1 MAGIRALRARLFNAD
16 SRPAMGTAWRASR
29 SPSGNSRSLIT
40 SISRSATGALSGTF
54 PCRSGF
60 LAGTFQLLG
69 PGTER
74 RGKGTRTFRQVGVGP
89 GANSTSQA
97 GGIMKNV
104 RAVALAAGA
113 LLAAT
118 SAFAEAKGPAGRKF
132 EYKSTSAEARKL
144 LFELQ
149 ARIENFQAGPENLEL
164 AKKIVALDPTFAL
177 GQYYLS
183 AVTPVPAEA
192 EKEYM
197 KALELA
203 KKAPEGDRRVIE
215 ALYHARVNQ
224 GIDFKKAIEPM
235 EKMARDFPGERW
247 VHILLGQLL
256 NGDAQGEKARAAFEK
271 ARAIGPRSARVEAFL
286 AGNDLLKGQYGK
298 ARATYLDVEKSL
310 PKGAVPFAIR
320 FGVTFSHLYEGNV
333 DAALDS
339 LRTYLA
345 EYKAGGLDRQFPEV
359 FIWNAMARINLENG
373 RLDDA
378 MKAYEKGYESIPA
391 SNLDD
396 IQKKTWL
403 GRLHHGKA
411 RTLARMGKHEQA
423 WAEVETIK
431 KMIEEGGK
439 DAEQYWPAFHYV
451 AGYAKL
457 ESGDYAKAAE
467 HLEKSD
473 PKDPFQTLLLAR
485 AYEKLGNKEKA
496 KEAYRR
502 VVESQNAGI

>member
-1 MAGIRALRARLFNAD
+1 
-16 SRPAMGTAWRASR
+16 
-29 SPSGNSRSLIT
+29 
-40 SISRSATGALSGTF
+40 
-54 PCRSGF
+54 
-60 LAGTFQLLG
+60 
-69 PGTER
+69 
-74 RGKGTRTFRQVGVGP
+74 
-89 GANSTSQA
+89 
-97 GGIMKNV
+97 MKNV

-164 AKKIVALDPTFAL
+164 AKKIVALDPTFAM
-177 GQYYLS
+177 GQYYVS

-203 KKAPEGDRRVIE
+203 KKAPEGDRRMIE

-224 GIDFKKAIEPM
+224 GVDFKKSIEPV
-235 EKMARDFPGERW
+235 EKLAKDFPGERW
-247 VHILLGQLL
+247 VYLILGQLL
-256 NGDAQGEKARAAFEK
+256 NGDAQGDKARMAFEK

-286 AGNDLLKGQYGK
+286 AGDDLLKGRYEK
-298 ARATYLDVEKSL
+298 ARATYVDVEKSL
-310 PKGAVPFAIR
+310 PKGAVPFVIR

-339 LRTYLA
+339 LRTYLS
-345 EYKAGGLDRQFPEV
+345 EYKAGGLDKQFPEV

-378 MKAYEKGYESIPA
+378 MKAYEKGYESIPG
-391 SNLDD
+391 SNLDE
-396 IQKKTWL
+396 IQKQTWL
-403 GRLHHGKA
+403 GRLRHGKA

-423 WAEVETIK
+423 WAEIETIK
-431 KMIEEGGK
+431 KMIEEGGEAAK
-439 DAEQYWPAFHYV
+439 QYWPAYHYG

-457 ESGDYAKAAE
+457 EAGDFSKAAE
-467 HLEKSD
+467 HLEQADKN
-473 PKDPFQTLLLAR
+473 DPFQTLLLAR
-485 AYEKLGNKEKA
+485 AYEKLGQKDKA
-496 KEAYRR
+496 KQAYQKILD
-502 VVESQNAGI
+502 SQWAGIERPLAYPEAKRKVQAL

>member
-1 MAGIRALRARLFNAD
+1 MRNI
-16 SRPAMGTAWRASR
+16 
-29 SPSGNSRSLIT
+29 
-40 SISRSATGALSGTF
+40 
-54 PCRSGF
+54 
-60 LAGTFQLLG
+60 
-69 PGTER
+69 
-74 RGKGTRTFRQVGVGP
+74 
-89 GANSTSQA
+89 
-97 GGIMKNV
+97 
-104 RAVALAAGA
+104 RAVALVAASSA
-113 LLAAT
+113 P
-118 SAFAEAKGPAGRKF
+118 AFADAKGPAGRRF
-132 EYKSTSAEARKL
+132 EYKSKSEEARKL

-149 ARIENFQAGPENLEL
+149 DRIENFQFGAENVER
-164 AKKIVALDPTFAL
+164 AKRIVALDPTFAM

-183 AVTPVPAEA
+183 AVTPVPADA

-203 KKAPEGDRRVIE
+203 KSAPEGDRRMIE

-224 GIDFKKAIEPM
+224 GVDFKKAIEPVA
-235 EKMARDFPGERW
+235 KVAQDFPGERW

-256 NGDAQGEKARAAFEK
+256 NGDAQGKKALAAFEK

-286 AGNDLLKGQYGK
+286 AANDLLREQYGK

-345 EYKAGGLDRQFPEV
+345 EYKANRLDAQFPEV

-373 RLDDA
+373 RLEDA
-378 MKAYEKGYESIPA
+378 MKAYEKGYESIPG
-391 SNLDD
+391 SNLDEV
-396 IQKKTWL
+396 QKKTWL

-423 WAEVETIK
+423 WAEVATIK
-431 KMIEEGGK
+431 KMIDEGGEPAK
-439 DAEQYWPAFHYV
+439 QYVPAYHYV

-457 ESGDYAKAAE
+457 EAGDFAKAAE
-467 HLEKSD
+467 HLEQADKN
-473 PKDPFQTLLLAR
+473 DPFQTLLLAR
-485 AYEKLGNKEKA
+485 AYEKLGQKDKA
-496 KEAYRR
+496 KEAYKK
-502 VVESQNAGI
+502 VLDSQWAGIERPLAYPEAKRKVQAL